1 MTEDETWNPQI
12 DPDVCTGCGECVI
25 ACPTDALELVEDVA
39 VVREPD
45 ACNYCGVCEEV
56 CPEGA
61 ISLPYQL
68 VLVVDG

>member
-1 MTEDETWNPQI
+1 MTEDETWNPHI

-25 ACPTDALELVEDVA
+25 ACPTDALELVEAVA
-39 VVREPD
+39 VVSEPD
-45 ACNYCGVCEEV
+45 ACNYCEVCEEV

-61 ISLPYQL
+61 ISLPYQV